1 MIMAT
6 KMGAILASIRGFS
19 TPPLPISMSEL
30 LPQIKRHISSRKV
43 SSFFHAINPGEII
56 FFILT
61 FTSSMVT
68 PLIPASPF
76 EQLFNDSS
84 TQTRSIFQALRIL
97 RLIKEPTQTWELYKN
112 PPLKDHASTSKEE
125 AVNTIEVETSSPP
138 TRRHRSGKEE
148 VMKKF
153 FESVLA
159 TPTLIGNTMLWRS
172 LLSRFPRLIRQRLST
187 TKDQNLLDMRSWWS
201 TTRILTTRISRK
213 QSILSS
219 CSSSKSLHQRIEST
233 TQAFEKQHYRKGKTP
248 RKEALIRHTSKE
260 IRKLSKNK
268 KQKRVCI

>member
-1 MIMAT
+1 MQLCGQHPLLWRTCDRSLSQTLKQSQEDQRKQSNQNARVQYDY
-6 KMGAILASIRGFS
+6 GNNGGILASIRGFS

-43 SSFFHAINPGEII
+43 SSFFHAINPGER
-56 FFILT
+56 ILINVT

-84 TQTRSIFQALRIL
+84 TQTRSIFQPLRIF
-97 RLIKEPTQTWELYKN
+97 RLIKEPTQTWEFYKN

-159 TPTLIGNTMLWRS
+159 TPTLIGNTML
-172 LLSRFPRLIRQRLST
+172 
-187 TKDQNLLDMRSWWS
+187 
-201 TTRILTTRISRK
+201 
-213 QSILSS
+213 
-219 CSSSKSLHQRIEST
+219 
-233 TQAFEKQHYRKGKTP
+233 
-248 RKEALIRHTSKE
+248 
-260 IRKLSKNK
+260 
-268 KQKRVCI
+268 